1 MGYHKTGHEFVK
13 KRSKLDLSSGVDQ
26 DKPQAAGFGRATLAN
41 PATEPQYAERKEK
54 NKMNAN
60 DKAQKS
66 PAEPQRLSVQEAAE
80 KDIDLRSSQ
89 ANNIIK
95 KHVIVAMG
103 ASLVPIPLFDL
114 VALTSVQPKMLYSLT
129 KLYDV
134 PFSKNLGKSFIA
146 SLLGGIMPT
155 SSAMT
160 LARLPP
166 TTKVRAMLAIA
177 SSTWASVTAWVMI
190 TSERSA
196 LRWNFLEPRLPRPPY
211 FTATHSPSPTYRRSR
226 NLSTMT

>member
-1 MGYHKTGHEFVK
+1 MK

-26 DKPQAAGFGRATLAN
+26 DKLQAAGFGRATLAN
-41 PATEPQYAERKEK
+41 PATEPQCAERMDK

-60 DKAQKS
+60 DKPQKS

-160 LARLPP
+160 LASLAKAVPGLGTVTGMITVSVLGGA
-166 TTKVRAMLAIA
+166 TTYAIGSVFMQHFESGGTMLDFDPKKMRDYF
-177 SSTWASVTAWVMI
+177 SGKLEEGKEVTAN
-190 TSERSA
+190 
-196 LRWNFLEPRLPRPPY
+196 LK
-211 FTATHSPSPTYRRSR
+211 PSKA
-226 NLSTMT
+226 